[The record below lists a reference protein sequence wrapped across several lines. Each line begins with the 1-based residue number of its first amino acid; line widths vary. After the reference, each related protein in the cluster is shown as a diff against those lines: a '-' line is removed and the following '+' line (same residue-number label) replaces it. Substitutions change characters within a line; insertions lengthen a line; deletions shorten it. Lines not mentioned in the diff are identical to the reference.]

1 MRLLGYA
8 KLLLSLQF
16 EAIEGEGHSLA
27 EISGIHQPAATGG
40 ILAQNQAVHRVS
52 DYGSR
57 LGNGRRSGVA
67 WINCTNRAAI
77 EYKALINKLI
87 QYKSTAILPTHH

>member
-1 MRLLGYA
+1 MRLLGSA

-40 ILAQNQAVHRVS
+40 ILAQNQAAHRVS
-52 DYGSR
+52 DYLIMVPVSVM
-57 LGNGRRSGVA
+57 VA
-67 WINCTNRAAI
+67 GP
-77 EYKALINKLI
+77 E
-87 QYKSTAILPTHH
+87 